1 MVEKHQ
7 PYDSKVPSVG
17 VMFRWVEDANYSVRN
32 LPKFNY
38 EFQLKIEHVNSGTPG
53 WREGPAR
60 LRDLDALML
69 ETGNRWQEKLE
80 ISRRRLQTKG
90 QNAPGGK
97 MARYPERISKNF
109 IPRSIL
115 EHSRLEKN
123 VFDSDPASYDSLARF
138 DVHLENP
145 TSRARAINSK
155 KMGLGI
161 GKSNG

>member
-1 MVEKHQ
+1 
-7 PYDSKVPSVG
+7 
-17 VMFRWVEDANYSVRN
+17 
-32 LPKFNY
+32 
-38 EFQLKIEHVNSGTPG
+38 
-53 WREGPAR
+53 
-60 LRDLDALML
+60 ML

-123 VFDSDPASYDSLARF
+123 VFDSDPDSYDSLARF

-161 GKSNG
+161 GKSNGYCNGNENHPTIGEVSHQTNGAASHQINGKTNHQANSEASHQTKDAGTDN